1 VAKAIFYS
9 YCSNPS
15 LKTGVRDREIEKTLV
30 MNKNQNMTKI
40 NFPPINEQM
49 DLIKRGAFEIIPE
62 DELVKKLERSL
73 KEGKQLN
80 IKLGCDPSRPDLHI
94 GHSVVLR
101 KLEHFQSLGHI
112 AILII
117 GDFTGM
123 IGDPSGRNITRPALS
138 LEETR
143 KHGISYFEQA
153 SKILDREKTKIV
165 YNSEWLG
172 KMTFEDV
179 IKLSSKYTVA
189 RMLERDDFTKRYK
202 SGEPISMH
210 EILYPLAQ
218 AMDSVAIKSDVE
230 LGGTDQK
237 FNLLV
242 GRDIQREY
250 GMEAQVIITMP
261 LIVGTDGVEKMSKS
275 YNNYIGIS
283 ESPKEIFGK
292 TLSIPDSLIYN
303 YFELATNLS
312 NIELEEIKTKLVD
325 PKTNPRDIKR
335 QLAKALVSMYHSE
348 EAARNA
354 EEEFDRIFVN
364 KGTPDEIPEFKF
376 GERKEINILDL
387 IILVNFAPSKGEAKR
402 LVTQGGVTLD
412 GEKIED
418 FQNSVLLKD
427 GMILKVGKRKF
438 IKLII

>member
-1 VAKAIFYS
+1 
-9 YCSNPS
+9 
-15 LKTGVRDREIEKTLV
+15 
-30 MNKNQNMTKI
+30 MTKI

-49 DLIKRGAFEIIPE
+49 DLIKRGTFEIIPE
-62 DELVKKLERSL
+62 EELVKKLEKSL
-73 KEGKQLN
+73 KEGKPLN

-101 KLEHFQSLGHI
+101 KLAHFQKLGHL

-123 IGDPSGRNITRPALS
+123 IGDPSGRNVTRPALS

-143 KHGISYFEQA
+143 EHGRSYFEQA
-153 SKILDREKTKIV
+153 SKILDKEKTKIV
-165 YNSEWLG
+165 YNSDWLG

-218 AMDSVAIKSDVE
+218 AMDSVAIQSDVE

-242 GRDIQREY
+242 GRDIQREF

-283 ESPKEIFGK
+283 DSPKEIFGK
-292 TLSIPDSLIYN
+292 TLSIPDNLIYN
-303 YFELATNLS
+303 YFELATDLS
-312 NIELEEIKTKLVD
+312 NDESKEIKTKLES
-325 PKTNPRDIKR
+325 PSTNPRDIKR
-335 QLAKALVSMYHSE
+335 LLAKTLVTMYHSS
-348 EAARNA
+348 ADAQNA

-364 KGTPDEIPEFKF
+364 KGIPDEVPQFNF
-376 GERKEINILDL
+376 GDRKEINILDL

-402 LVTQGGVTLD
+402 LVVQGGVTID
-412 GEKIED
+412 NEKITD
-418 FQNSVLLKD
+418 FQKIVTLKND
-427 GMILKVGKRKF
+427 SILKVGKRKF
-438 IKLII
+438 IKLIN